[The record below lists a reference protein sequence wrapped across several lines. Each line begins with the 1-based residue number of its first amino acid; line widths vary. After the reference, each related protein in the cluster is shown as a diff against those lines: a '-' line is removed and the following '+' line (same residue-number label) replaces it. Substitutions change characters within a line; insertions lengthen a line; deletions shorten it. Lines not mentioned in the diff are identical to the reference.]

1 MIELDQI
8 YLLPAKIFEVI
19 LYIIV
24 LFSLNKKYKGER
36 LMKRPSLHIYFFLGI
51 AGWTLY
57 MILDTIIFAIAPLS
71 LVGPLTPGIPIQG
84 YTIEYP
90 SLLIANILRDI
101 GIIGAIF
108 TAWFYCMA
116 AVRINTGISLNQKIF
131 GSKKKIIPLKN
142 FKLTWGHISLILALT
157 IIIIFIILD
166 QIKIEII
173 DSTTVH
179 VSSDWGVAMILII
192 VLYSISTILMVR
204 QLFSFRKTQMEIE
217 YKRRAKFLGWS
228 IIIFTSG
235 IFYWALL
242 GYLVGNFESLKQ
254 FSLAFLYLGH
264 IIWMTSAVF
273 VYNAFKQPKSN
284 LEKDEQG

>member
-1 MIELDQI
+1 MIEIDQL
-8 YLLPAKIFEVI
+8 YLLPAKIFEVF

-24 LFSLNKKYKGER
+24 LFSLNKKYKGVP
-36 LMKRPSLHIYFFLGI
+36 LMKRPSIHIYFFLGI
-51 AGWTLY
+51 AGWILY

-84 YTIEYP
+84 YTPEYP
-90 SLLIANILRDI
+90 SLFIANLLRDI
-101 GIIGAIF
+101 GIIGAIL

-131 GSKKKIIPLKN
+131 RSDKKILTIKG
-142 FKLTWGHISLILALT
+142 FKLTWGHFSFILAIFVL
-157 IIIIFIILD
+157 IIFIALD
-166 QIKIEII
+166 QIVIEVI
-173 DSTTVH
+173 DSTTIH

-192 VLYSISTILMVR
+192 VLYGLSTILMVK
-204 QLFSFRKTQMEIE
+204 QLLELRKTEMEIE

-235 IFYWALL
+235 IYYWALL
-242 GYLVGNFESLKQ
+242 GFLVGKFEGLKQ

-264 IIWMTSAVF
+264 IIWMTSAIF
-273 VYNAFKQPKSN
+273 VYNAFKKRKSN
-284 LEKDEQG
+284 KEINEQI